1 VLVENDKEVEI
12 ADLVATVYDFTS
24 RLNGQRRAIGKT
36 ARMVQALHGE
46 DKDEAR

>member
-1 VLVENDKEVEI
+1 MLAENDKEVEV
-12 ADLVATVYDFTS
+12 ADLGAAVYAFTS